1 MIRPLLRHAAIL
13 ALAGGLAACSDEQLA
28 VTNPNSG
35 DTKRVL
41 GTPLDAENLLGT
53 YYKRWSSGV
62 YGSTTDLVGMANMY
76 SLMNYSSL
84 ANSSQ
89 NSHAPF
95 SGAANANTPGNVAS
109 GEQFRLYS
117 ILGEVN
123 RVAASFLTQMSKNG
137 LTLGSTNRDN
147 RARAFAEFLNGMS
160 IGYVALMYDSLSVV
174 SEGQSPEDPG
184 MLIGYKAAHDSS
196 MAAFQRAMDATNKD
210 GAGSDGFPFP
220 STWIP
225 AASGTVDRPVP
236 TSWTKPEFIRLI
248 RSYRARIR
256 ANMPRTPAEGATVD
270 WDAVIA
276 DAQNGFTA
284 DHLITTST
292 TSGPGNAWVSQYQP
306 PASTWHQM
314 PPFYI
319 GMADTSGS
327 YAAWIAQPLAER
339 GSGNTVYHM
348 VTPDRRFPQGVSR
361 TDQQTDFPLTQC
373 QPASTICKRY
383 FVNRQTADRTEGL
396 GWGWSE
402 YEFARFYSW
411 ARSGDGTAQNG
422 NLIFMTKAELDMLQ
436 AEGLYRKKQFAAAG
450 ALVNVT
456 RVRNGL
462 PAITVFDETTPVPG
476 SATQCIPKIP
486 VAPSYKT
493 LGCGNL
499 WEALKYEKRI
509 ETAYTHYS
517 PWYLDER
524 RWGDLPEGTPLF
536 WATPYQDMQA
546 RGKSLSEIYGAG
558 PGAGNAPNSVSGKS
572 TYGW

>member
-1 MIRPLLRHAAIL
+1 
-13 ALAGGLAACSDEQLA
+13 
-28 VTNPNSG
+28 
-35 DTKRVL
+35 
-41 GTPLDAENLLGT
+41 
-53 YYKRWSSGV
+53 
-62 YGSTTDLVGMANMY
+62 
-76 SLMNYSSL
+76 
-84 ANSSQ
+84 
-89 NSHAPF
+89 
-95 SGAANANTPGNVAS
+95 
-109 GEQFRLYS
+109 
-117 ILGEVN
+117 
-123 RVAASFLTQMSKNG
+123 
-137 LTLGSTNRDN
+137 
-147 RARAFAEFLNGMS
+147 
-160 IGYVALMYDSLSVV
+160 
-174 SEGQSPEDPG
+174 
-184 MLIGYKAAHDSS
+184 
-196 MAAFQRAMDATNKD
+196 
-210 GAGSDGFPFP
+210 
-220 STWIP
+220 
-225 AASGTVDRPVP
+225 
-236 TSWTKPEFIRLI
+236 
-248 RSYRARIR
+248 
-256 ANMPRTPAEGATVD
+256 
-270 WDAVIA
+270 
-276 DAQNGFTA
+276 
-284 DHLITTST
+284 
-292 TSGPGNAWVSQYQP
+292 
-306 PASTWHQM
+306 
-314 PPFYI
+314 
-319 GMADTSGS
+319 
-327 YAAWIAQPLAER
+327 
-339 GSGNTVYHM
+339 
-348 VTPDRRFPQGVSR
+348 
-361 TDQQTDFPLTQC
+361 
-373 QPASTICKRY
+373 
-383 FVNRQTADRTEGL
+383 VNRQTADRTEGL

-546 RGKSLSEIYGAG
+546 RGKLLSEIYGAG